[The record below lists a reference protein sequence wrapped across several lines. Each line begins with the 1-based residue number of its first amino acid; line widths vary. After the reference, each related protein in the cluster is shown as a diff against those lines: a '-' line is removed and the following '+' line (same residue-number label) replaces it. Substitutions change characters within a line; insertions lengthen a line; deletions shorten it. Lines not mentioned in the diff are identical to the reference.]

1 MDVPDWSTAV
11 ASMIGLGVGI
21 DYALLIL
28 TRHRAALATGLEP
41 RAAAVEAVTTAGH
54 SVLIAGTTVVISL
67 LGLFLMGLSYLQGVA
82 LSAMLRRA
90 R

>member
-28 TRHRAALATGLEP
+28 TRHRAALAAGREP
-41 RAAAVEAVTTAGH
+41 REAVVEAVSTAGH
-54 SVLIAGTTVVISL
+54 SVLD
-67 LGLFLMGLSYLQGVA
+67 
-82 LSAMLRRA
+82 RRA
-90 R
+90 RRSSSRCSACS